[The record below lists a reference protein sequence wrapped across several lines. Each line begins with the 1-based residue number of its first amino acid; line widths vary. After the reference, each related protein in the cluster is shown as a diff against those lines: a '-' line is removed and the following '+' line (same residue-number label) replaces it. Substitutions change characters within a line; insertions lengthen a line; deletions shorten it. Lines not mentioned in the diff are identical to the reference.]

1 MLRVP
6 VHLDRNHLLDP
17 DRMHSMVS
25 FPHIVA
31 IAFDDLGLDL
41 LWRLLVAA
49 VLGGAIGME
58 REMRGKAAGFRT
70 NMLICI
76 GAALIAEISIGIS
89 LLGDGPV
96 SDPGRIAAQAIS
108 AVGFIGAGVILQAR
122 GHVTGITT
130 AATIWVVVAIGL
142 AVGAEMYTAAVGTT
156 LFVLAT
162 LIVLGRMEWR
172 LRERPHRHSV
182 RIEMRADAGGVAH
195 LRSVLEGYG
204 FEPVFSRAE
213 ERDGRLSASFRVV
226 AGEKEFRRALEALIS
241 RPEITAVSR

>member
-1 MLRVP
+1 M
-6 VHLDRNHLLDP
+6 
-17 DRMHSMVS
+17 DRMSL
-25 FPHIVA
+25 FPTVVA
-31 IAFDDLGLDL
+31 LAFADLGLDL

-49 VLGGAIGME
+49 VLGGAVGME

-89 LLGDGPV
+89 LLGEGPV

-156 LFVLAT
+156 VFVLAT

-172 LRERPHRHSV
+172 LRERPHRHTI
-182 RIEMRADAGGVAH
+182 RIEMRTDAGGVPH
-195 LRSVLEGYG
+195 LRSVLESYG
-204 FEPVFSRAE
+204 FKPVFSRAE

-241 RPEITAVSR
+241 RPEITAVAR